1 MTAPPPPP
9 PAEER
14 GASARVALAE
24 GAFPCAAA
32 GTAGL
37 TSRYRARA
45 AGLRASLARSAAARA
60 RAAGVLDGLD
70 EKMAGLAAAM
80 APIQVRRAHGGEQ
93 ARGCCSRAWLLARL
107 LSWTLFAAASRS
119 PLPRA
124 EGGPCASAAR
134 DGSAQTTVA

>member
-93 ARGCCSRAWLLARL
+93 ARGCCSRACSPQWLA
-107 LSWTLFAAASRS
+107 WTLFAAASRS
-119 PLPRA
+119 LLPRA